1 VQFYLFSRLIIS
13 KWNGCIQALV
23 NVWLYCLF
31 YFLYLHYITYLLT
44 YLHAVMAV
52 VVRAEALRESEGSNK
67 DLTRQV
73 QELTLIRSDLQGER
87 DALHSELSEATD
99 ANRDLGARLDAANAA
114 LQQLKQEMESRLRD
128 AGEEME
134 NLRYV
139 ASLYYLFIRLCFT
152 IIE

>member
-1 VQFYLFSRLIIS
+1 
-13 KWNGCIQALV
+13 
-23 NVWLYCLF
+23 
-31 YFLYLHYITYLLT
+31 
-44 YLHAVMAV
+44 MAV

-128 AGEEME
+128 AEEEME

-139 ASLYYLFIRLCFT
+139 ASLYYLFFRLCFT